1 MAGSGCLCA
10 GSFGASEVL
19 KNYNSEKSKLKLIES
34 EGSRIRVKWF
44 GQAPT
49 EGQIKK
55 SQIL

>member
-1 MAGSGCLCA
+1 MFVRRFIWGIGSC
-10 GSFGASEVL
+10 
-19 KNYNSEKSKLKLIES
+19 EKSKLKLIES